1 MFEQTVC
8 QVLYRLEVIFFFFF
22 FFYVALII
30 FFCSC
35 KILNGNFPT
44 SWDVV
49 VHLYLPCWNLLTNLK
64 IVSVSHLV
72 CESLC

>member
-8 QVLYRLEVIFFFFF
+8 QVLYRLEVIFFFFLF
-22 FFYVALII
+22 LCGIN

-35 KILNGNFPT
+35 KILNGNFPA

-49 VHLYLPCWNLLTNLK
+49 VQLYLPCWNLLTNLK